1 MGKMGG
7 AEGASLHGSRLGIA
21 RVEVGAARMKVGS
34 GQRIWGDCGEFSKQR
49 GHFEA
54 VFQGNRPEKR
64 CVVEKWAAV
73 SAQWPG
79 TGGFSE
85 GSSDVVSCRTSPSVF
100 GLRRFFVGGLPFQ
113 LLGRSG
119 LVQLLDVVPEIGR
132 AHV

>member
-1 MGKMGG
+1 MHGGKWVF
-7 AEGASLHGSRLGIA
+7 A

-85 GSSDVVSCRTSPSVF
+85 GSSDVVSCRLFLSCQASVSGVF
-100 GLRRFFVGGLPFQ
+100 LREGFPFNC
-113 LLGRSG
+113 LAVRVLS
-119 LVQLLDVVPEIGR
+119 IFWM
-132 AHV
+132 